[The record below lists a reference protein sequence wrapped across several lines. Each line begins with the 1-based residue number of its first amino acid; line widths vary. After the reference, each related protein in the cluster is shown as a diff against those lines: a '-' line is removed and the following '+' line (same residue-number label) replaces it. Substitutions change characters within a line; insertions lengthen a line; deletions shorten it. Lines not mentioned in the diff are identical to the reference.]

1 MNIMIK
7 IVMLLFIAI
16 TLNANITYKSYM
28 NKKDFL
34 DIDASFYTINLAT
47 LYYYDDYKEF
57 IKELSTKDN
66 LFVFEFGDNKD
77 TLVTKVLF
85 GKFKTY
91 KDALK
96 MVNKLPQRLK
106 NNKPYIDKI
115 GKFQELYKRYYIEKS
130 NIIHPIENKNI
141 KQYGTLSD
149 TIMDDKNVVSK
160 ITFADAFSDVMSNN
174 PTILEKD
181 MAVKMVQH
189 EKDEAFANFLP
200 SVDYSY
206 EDGKIYDAY
215 DSTGASLQTASK
227 SKSLTASWNLFNGLQ
242 DYRYYNVMNLKYKST
257 LLDRNNVIDTV
268 LFDFIKAYISFL
280 KAKAIYKIGDKEL
293 DSYKEYIKKKR
304 LKDKYGMISMSNRVT
319 VTKKYITAKINHLE
333 TNKKRY
339 YDALYELQQYININE
354 HTQILIAPDE
364 ASIAINEYNYN
375 NIINNTISH
384 NSKYLQ
390 ADIEI
395 KLAQQNL
402 QKEYKNFMPTIDL
415 VAQKKETDDS
425 YTDRL
430 DSTSETSIKFKAKIN
445 LFRGGKDNA
454 SIKKKMSEYKQKQEE
469 QKSVMRKVKYNVK
482 TAYNELKS
490 LEDKGLLLKELLIAS
505 QKAYKAAEYDLL
517 YAKTDED
524 GMLSALESLHGIE
537 KQNVEFKYDLI
548 ISKYKL
554 LYRIG
559 TIRQKLSIKRKLEE
573 KY

>member
-1 MNIMIK
+1 MKSINK
-7 IVMLLFIAI
+7 LLILVFVAL

-28 NKKDFL
+28 NKKEFL

-57 IKELSTKDN
+57 IKELNTKDN
-66 LFVFEFGDNKD
+66 VFVFEFGDNKD

-91 KDALK
+91 KDALR

-106 NNKPYIDKI
+106 NNKPYINKI
-115 GKFQELYKRYYIEKS
+115 GKFQELYKKYHTKKS
-130 NIIHPIENKNI
+130 KIIHPIANKDMS
-141 KQYGTLSD
+141 QYVTSNDTLL
-149 TIMDDKNVVSK
+149 DDENVVSK
-160 ITFADAFSDVMSNN
+160 ITFADAFSEVMGNN

-181 MAVKMVQH
+181 MAVKMVQY

-215 DSTGASLQTASK
+215 DSTPGATLQTASK
-227 SKSLTASWNLFNGLQ
+227 AKSLTASWNLFNGLQ

-268 LFDFIKAYISFL
+268 LFDFIKSYIIFL

-293 DSYKEYIKKKR
+293 GSYKEYIKKKR
-304 LKDKYGMISMSNRVT
+304 LKDKYGMISMSNRVA

-339 YDALYELQQYININE
+339 YDALYAVQQYININE
-354 HTQILIAPDE
+354 HTQILISPDE
-364 ASIAINEYNYN
+364 AGIAINEYNYN
-375 NIINNTISH
+375 NIINNTISN
-384 NSKYLQ
+384 NSQYLQ

-402 QKEYKNFMPTIDL
+402 KKEYKNFMPSVDFI
-415 VAQKKETDDS
+415 AEKKETDDS
-425 YTDRL
+425 YTDRI
-430 DSTSETSIKFKAKIN
+430 DSKKETSLKFKAKIN
-445 LFRGGKDNA
+445 LFRGGKDYA
-454 SIKKKMSEYKQKQEE
+454 AIKKKMSEYKQKQEE

-490 LEDKGLLLKELLIAS
+490 LEDKGLLLKELLVAS

-524 GMLSALESLHGIE
+524 GMLSALESLHSIE
-537 KQNVEFKYDLI
+537 KQNVELKYDLI

-573 KY
+573 K